1 MRMTS
6 QWRDWQPTKKFSN
19 IQPASVPKV
28 PEAPAE
34 ATESSFGTLVT
45 FGTPVHDHSAWE
57 DDFHTWGLANCQF
70 RERSFHSIRH
80 LHGLFCD
87 WCLANERVPC
97 RLETFQR
104 LLFTEGFV
112 YADGLVY
119 GLVPK

>member
-1 MRMTS
+1 MERLATH
-6 QWRDWQPTKKFSN
+6 QKVFKY
-19 IQPASVPKV
+19 PARVSAKS
-28 PEAPAE
+28 ARSSCGGYR
-34 ATESSFGTLVT
+34 SSFGTLVT